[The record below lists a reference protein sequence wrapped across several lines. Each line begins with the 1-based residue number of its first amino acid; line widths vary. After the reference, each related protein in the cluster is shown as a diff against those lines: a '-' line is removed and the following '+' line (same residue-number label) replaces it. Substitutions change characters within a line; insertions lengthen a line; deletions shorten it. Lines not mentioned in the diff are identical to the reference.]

1 MSRLGTCFGGGRDPP
16 QRGQVKKKTETK
28 AKEAVPVAVNEE
40 RNIDVDNEVEP
51 PKKLTPDEAKKKKA
65 DEDLIEAYRYKK
77 MNKAAKAKHDAKKKA
92 LAESEARKK
101 ESARIDK
108 KEAREDRMLARALKQ
123 TMFF

>member
-1 MSRLGTCFGGGRDPP
+1 M
-16 QRGQVKKKTETK
+16 
-28 AKEAVPVAVNEE
+28 NEE
-40 RNIDVDNEVEP
+40 RNIDVDNEAEP
-51 PKKLTPDEAKKKKA
+51 PKKLTPEEAKKKKT

-108 KEAREDRMLARALKQ
+108 KEAREDRLLARA
-123 TMFF
+123 MR